1 MVSTPR
7 RAREDTVPYEVLLY
21 TRGND
26 ILLDVLRMEGDQ
38 RGTMSRV
45 KNNQEPLCHD
55 PRHKHKHPI
64 LWLDAIFIKQQ
75 DDNDKSK
82 RTPSK
87 SDIYRGT
94 TMSPTRRHRSY
105 YQNIADPTPHRPQT
119 NVQWRNRPQL
129 RDHGGDSGFH
139 FEFTAT
145 SDELNQVLPRTS
157 VHTASE

>member
-7 RAREDTVPYEVLLY
+7 RASEDTVPYQVLLY

-55 PRHKHKHPI
+55 PRQKHKHPI

-87 SDIYRGT
+87 SDIYRST
-94 TMSPTRRHRSY
+94 TMSPKTEGEAKMSRM
-105 YQNIADPTPHRPQT
+105 
-119 NVQWRNRPQL
+119 NVPGRC
-129 RDHGGDSGFH
+129 
-139 FEFTAT
+139 
-145 SDELNQVLPRTS
+145 
-157 VHTASE
+157 